1 MLPALGLLRG
11 EERKPGDPWTANL
24 GALTI
29 RPFGF
34 LDFIETTRSATTAAS
49 VSTPLGGFPLA
60 DTPNQSL
67 ASPRHS
73 RLMLMSGLPLGA
85 VYDAYLAATAVSL
98 SASIGTDAPRWTR
111 QPERILRQPWFAN
124 PGRHMRALLL
134 VESPA
139 AFRERNL
146 FVSAN
151 ALSVA

>member
-1 MLPALGLLRG
+1 MIPRPHSLAELAIRAASATAFEYELADFLHEFAGCRDAAMLAESPPLLRD
-11 EERKPGDPWTANL
+11 R
-24 GALTI
+24 
-29 RPFGF
+29 
-34 LDFIETTRSATTAAS
+34 
-49 VSTPLGGFPLA
+49 
-60 DTPNQSL
+60 
-67 ASPRHS
+67 
-73 RLMLMSGLPLGA
+73 LPLGA
-85 VYDAYLAATAVSL
+85 VYDAYLAATSVFL
-98 SASIGTDAPRWTR
+98 SASIGADAPRWTR